1 VQVNGHFAA
10 TLDSL
15 GVGAGPLSH
24 IVIFA
29 DLLLCC
35 VHLPLVQV
43 NGHFAATL
51 DPLGMDKRPPHP
63 ELDPSYYGFTEADLD
78 RE

>member
-1 VQVNGHFAA
+1 MV
-10 TLDSL
+10 
-15 GVGAGPLSH
+15 
-24 IVIFA
+24 
-29 DLLLCC
+29 C
-35 VHLPLVQV
+35 VCVMWHQLQV

-63 ELDPSYYGFTEADLD
+63 ELDPSYYGFSEADLD

>member
-1 VQVNGHFAA
+1 MRILCCN
-10 TLDSL
+10 L
-15 GVGAGPLSH
+15 GPLGRKSRAP
-24 IVIFA
+24 FTCWYPEC
-29 DLLLCC
+29 LLICC
-35 VHLPLVQV
+35 AHLPFAQV

-63 ELDPSYYGFTEADLD
+63 ELDPSYYGFTDADLD

>member
-1 VQVNGHFAA
+1 MHDCNVSCRN
-10 TLDSL
+10 
-15 GVGAGPLSH
+15 
-24 IVIFA
+24 
-29 DLLLCC
+29 LLQPF
-35 VHLPLVQV
+35 VYMVQV

-63 ELDPSYYGFTEADLD
+63 ELDPAYYGFTEADLD